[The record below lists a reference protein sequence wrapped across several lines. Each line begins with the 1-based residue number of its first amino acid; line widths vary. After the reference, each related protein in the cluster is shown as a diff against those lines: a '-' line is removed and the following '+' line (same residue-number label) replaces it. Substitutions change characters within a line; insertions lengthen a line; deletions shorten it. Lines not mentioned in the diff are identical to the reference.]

1 MSKEVYKIYLHYTQK
16 GGPNYELKES
26 CPLVS
31 ANKDI
36 TYYENIE
43 HCNLS
48 AK

>member
-1 MSKEVYKIYLHYTQK
+1 MMSKEVYKIYLHYTQK
-16 GGPNYELKES
+16 GGPNYELKS
-26 CPLVS
+26 PLVS

>member
-1 MSKEVYKIYLHYTQK
+1 MSKEVYKIYLHYAQK
-16 GGPNYELKES
+16 GGPNYELKS

-43 HCNLS
+43 HCNLA